1 MSAPQWWV
9 YLGDGRPHAWTLP
22 DAPPW
27 RRFSG
32 KAPEPPAGRDD
43 LIPAGRG
50 GRARNESRTV
60 LAMAYR
66 AEAEEI
72 RMVNAAI
79 HLRRPLLVT
88 GSPGTG
94 KSTLAYSIAHELG
107 LGDVLYWPIN
117 SRSTLHDGLY
127 QYDAIGRLQD
137 ASLAEKRRHGTAGGS
152 DPSAHVGRYLT
163 LGPLGTAL
171 LPGDRPRVLLVD
183 ELDKGDVDLPND
195 LLTVFEEGEFTI
207 PELQRLT
214 DGVVSVIT
222 NDGGV
227 ADVSR
232 GVVQCAEFPIVII
245 TSNGERQ
252 FPPAFLRRCIR
263 LQLGAPPRD
272 KLERI
277 IAAHLGPA
285 ALEPAWARRLFEDFA
300 AKIERPDDILAT
312 DQLLN
317 ALRMGAM
324 ADNGTDDD
332 WLIVVQELLAPL
344 NEQP

>member
-1 MSAPQWWV
+1 MSAPHWWV
-9 YLGDGRPHAWTLP
+9 YLGTGRPHPWTLP
-22 DAPPW
+22 EAPPW

-32 KAPEPPAGRDD
+32 RAPNPLPDGEHLIASGRS
-43 LIPAGRG
+43 GRG
-50 GRARNESRTV
+50 RNESRTV

-66 AEAEEI
+66 AEAEEV

-94 KSTLAYSIAHELG
+94 KSTLAYSVAHELG
-107 LGDVLYWPIN
+107 LGEVLYWPIN
-117 SRSTLHDGLY
+117 SRTTLHDGLY

-137 ASLAEKRRHGTAGGS
+137 ASLAEKRRAGQDAVP

-171 LPGDRPRVLLVD
+171 LPGPRPRVLLID

-195 LLTVFEEGEFTI
+195 LLTVFEEGEYTV
-207 PELQRLT
+207 PELQRLA
-214 DGVVSVIT
+214 DPVVSVIT
-222 NDGGV
+222 GDGGV
-227 ADVSR
+227 ADVAH
-232 GVVQCAEFPIVII
+232 GLVQCAEFPVVVI

-252 FPPAFLRRCIR
+252 FPPAFLRRCVR
-263 LQLGAPPRD
+263 LQLGTPPRD

-277 IAAHLGPA
+277 ITAHLGPD
-285 ALEPAWARRLFEDFA
+285 ALEPAWARRLFDDFA
-300 AKIERPDDILAT
+300 TRMERPDDILAT

-317 ALRMGAM
+317 ALRIGAT
-324 ADNGTDDD
+324 ADGGPDTD
-332 WLIVVQELLAPL
+332 WLLVIEELLAPL